1 MNNQTITAES
11 YTPKQSKHGLFTAY
25 CELTK
30 IKLSLLVVMS
40 TAVAFVMASELGI
53 EWLVLLWTVI
63 GTTLSAAAAAVWNQ
77 LIERKRD
84 AVMDRTKNRP
94 IPTGRI
100 SSMHAFITATLLTYA
115 GLSVLAFGA
124 NPSAAG
130 ISLLTLLTYLFI
142 YTPLKPQT
150 TFNTFVGAV
159 VGAFPPLL
167 GWVAATG
174 TLSGGAWIIAG
185 ILFMW
190 QIPHFMALAWK
201 YKDDYEKGGFIMLP
215 AIDPTG
221 TLTGRVS
228 VITAMCLVPL
238 CLLFTNVGTT
248 SVVFA
253 IGGSALSLWY
263 TYVSFLFW
271 RVPSNETASRMFLT
285 SISYLPL
292 LFILMLLTR
301 KFVDF
306 NMTAL
311 VTT

>member
-1 MNNQTITAES
+1 MNNQPITAAS
-11 YTPKQSKHGLFTAY
+11 ITSNQSKQGLYSAY

-63 GTTLSAAAAAVWNQ
+63 GTTLSAAAAAAWNQ
-77 LIERKRD
+77 LIEQKRD
-84 AVMDRTKNRP
+84 AVMARTQNRP
-94 IPTGRI
+94 IPSGRI
-100 SSMHAFITATLLTYA
+100 SSMHAFIAATVLTYA
-115 GLSVLAFGA
+115 GISVLAFGA

-130 ISLLTLLTYLFI
+130 ISLLTILTYIFI
-142 YTPLKPQT
+142 YTPLKPRT
-150 TFNTFVGAV
+150 SFNTFIGAI

-174 TLSGGAWIIAG
+174 TLSGGAWVFAG

-201 YKDDYEKGGFIMLP
+201 YKDDYEQGGFTMLP

-253 IGGSALSLWY
+253 IGGSVLSLWY

-292 LFILMLLTR
+292 LFILMLFTR

-306 NMTAL
+306 TMIEL